1 MRENERVTQGDG
13 LSALV
18 AGKTVWRLYRRGC
31 HELSIEFT
39 DGTMLTVDAARA
51 EIDMVPLPPREEFSV
66 LAWYR

>member
-1 MRENERVTQGDG
+1 MRENERVTQADG

-39 DGTMLTVDAARA
+39 DGTMLTIDAARA
-51 EIDMVPLPPREEFSV
+51 EIDLVPLPPREESIV
-66 LAWYR
+66 VAW